1 MYGADTPADWSDVKV
16 EKDKEIVVDPS
27 IQAEYDRISLIMKAM
42 PYSPDAIVDVGM
54 TSVFGAE
61 NVKGGDVFVPKK
73 TDLKDILEVSA
84 HYGKWGSAIS
94 DMNGRLFAT
103 AGQILKAWGV
113 DGWKSV
119 QESDKLST
127 EFLMDL
133 RDWFIVKYM
142 PMLNACATIAMYAEF
157 KGVSYSAMTSRVN
170 YQETKLTRD
179 GDDMSVEYFGGVGGL
194 RKTRPRRDPMQF
206 VFISGVRHIL
216 VPVDEIKEWYMFL
229 ARKGMGVLVSEAK
242 FGEAR
247 YLGNMLVEAG
257 EMNSE
262 EMEEALLAKDT
273 VELWLKDEKMVQV
286 GEDRAIGDPRRWGGD
301 GRQQSFTDEAWDR
314 YSLWCKSRGIMPLA
328 FVPFVKRVYGLGY
341 DRFSKKGK
349 RGFYWYYTP
358 NDATT
363 KTHF

>member
-1 MYGADTPADWSDVKV
+1 MRNDKLFIEKNDEIIPNPA
-16 EKDKEIVVDPS
+16 

-61 NVKGGDVFVPKK
+61 NVNAGDVFVPKK
-73 TDLKDILEVSA
+73 TDLKDILEVAA

-94 DMNGRLFAT
+94 EMNGRLFAT

-113 DGWKSV
+113 DGWETV
-119 QESDKLST
+119 QESEKLST

-142 PMLNACATIAMYAEF
+142 PMLNACATVTRYAEF
-157 KGVSYSAMTSRVN
+157 KGVSYEVMAARVN
-170 YQETKLTRD
+170 YQETKLIRD
-179 GDDMSVEYFGGVGGL
+179 GDDMSVEYFGGVGGV

-216 VPVDEIKEWYMFL
+216 VPVDEIEQWYMFL
-229 ARKGMGVLVSEAK
+229 ARKGIGVLVSEAK

-257 EMNSE
+257 EMT
-262 EMEEALLAKDT
+262 EAEVAEVLTEKDT
-273 VELWLKDEKMVQV
+273 VELWLTGDQMSPV
-286 GEDRAIGDPRRWGGD
+286 GEDRAVGDPRRWGGD
-301 GRQQSFTDEAWDR
+301 GRQQSFTDEAWER
-314 YSLWCKSRGIMPLA
+314 YSLWCKTLGMVAMPFA
-328 FVPFVKRVYGLGY
+328 RFVRRVYGLGY
-341 DRFSKKGK
+341 VRFSKGGK
-349 RGFYWYYTP
+349 RGFYWYA
-358 NDATT
+358 AT
-363 KTHF
+363 KK

>member
-1 MYGADTPADWSDVKV
+1 MRFDKVYGADTPADWSDVEEYKDAEIKV
-16 EKDKEIVVDPS
+16 DSKFQTAQNRMDLL
-27 IQAEYDRISLIMKAM
+27 RKAM
-42 PYSPDAIVDVGM
+42 PYSYEAITDIGM
-54 TSVFGAE
+54 TGVFGADKVE
-61 NVKGGDVFVPKK
+61 GGDVFIPRK
-73 TDLKDILEVSA
+73 TDVKDIIDVA
-84 HYGKWGSAIS
+84 VHYGKWGSAIS
-94 DMNGRLFAT
+94 EQNGRLFEN

-113 DGWKSV
+113 DGWEKVTDS
-119 QESDKLST
+119 EKLSN

-133 RDWFIVKYM
+133 RNWFIVKYM
-142 PMLNACATIAMYAEF
+142 PMLNACASIAMYAEF
-157 KGVSYSAMTSRVN
+157 KGVGYSAMTSRVH
-170 YQETKLTRD
+170 YQETKLLRD
-179 GDDMSVEYFGGVGGL
+179 GDDMSVEYYGGVGGV

-247 YLGNMLVEAG
+247 YLGNMLVESG
-257 EMNSE
+257 EMTE
-262 EMEEALLAKDT
+262 AEMEETLVAKDT

-301 GRQQSFTDEAWDR
+301 GRKQSFTNEAWDR
-314 YSLWCKSRGIMPLA
+314 YSLWCKSRGIVPLA

-349 RGFYWYYTP
+349 RGFYWYYEITV
-358 NDATT
+358 
-363 KTHF
+363 K